1 MLSLKAR
8 PANHVCA
15 RASAPPPRD
24 TTTPRPGSGGVAAGG
39 GGRGPSGAENPVPPS
54 RLPHLSGKSSN
65 YNDKINKIY

>member
-39 GGRGPSGAENPVPPS
+39 GGEGSLGGGEPRSPLPVAALE
-54 RLPHLSGKSSN
+54 REKLEL
-65 YNDKINKIY
+65 